1 MVVEASPLPSIAIRG
16 RSVMALVLAPE
27 PPLAPWLEGLD
38 RHMANAAGFFADRA
52 VIASLAAMAWAGPG
66 ALAEALEGLD
76 QRQLRLVG
84 VEGIDLALLAG
95 TPWERLPI
103 LGPGQG
109 GRADRPVSIPRG
121 SHPAPEPVPAPPPP
135 HAPSLLVEGPIRSG
149 QTILFEDGDVTI
161 VGSVASGAEVMAGGS
176 IHIYGALRGR
186 AIAGIRGGGESRI
199 FCSRL
204 EAEMVAVDHLYR
216 TAENWGAG
224 LHGAAVQIRR
234 EQRSLRLSPLA

>member
-1 MVVEASPLPSIAIRG
+1 MEVEASPLPTIAIRG

-27 PPLAPWLEGLD
+27 PPLAAWLQGLD
-38 RHMANAAGFFADRA
+38 RHMAGAAGFFADRA
-52 VIASLAAMAWAGPG
+52 VIASLAAIAASGPG
-66 ALAEALEGLD
+66 VAAEALEGLN
-76 QRQLRLVG
+76 QRRLRLVG
-84 VEGIDLALLAG
+84 VEGIDPSLLAG
-95 TPWERLPI
+95 TPWERLPV
-103 LGPGQG
+103 LPAGNG
-109 GRADRPVSIPRG
+109 GRGDRPVGVPRA
-121 SHPAPEPVPAPPPP
+121 SEPAPEPAPAP
-135 HAPSLLVEGPIRSG
+135 HVPSLLIEGPIRSG

-161 VGSVASGAEVMAGGS
+161 VGSVSSGAEVMAGGS
-176 IHIYGALRGR
+176 IHVYGALRGR

-224 LHGAAVQIRR
+224 LHGNAVQIRR